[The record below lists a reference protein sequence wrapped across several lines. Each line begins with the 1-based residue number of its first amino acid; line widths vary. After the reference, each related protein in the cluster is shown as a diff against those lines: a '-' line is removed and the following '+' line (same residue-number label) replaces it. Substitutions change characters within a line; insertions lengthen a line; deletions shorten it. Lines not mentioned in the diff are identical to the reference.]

1 MEKEGIEELKALIP
15 SEYVRNYALETG
27 WTFTDS
33 QKAVLLVNGDLT
45 LKEQHSCL
53 QALQENTSDQDL
65 RKRIARYLNKEE
77 LKFQVFKENKNKAYI
92 YILIVKEEDI
102 SYSSILP
109 TEYFFELNPAYEC
122 GRETNLPFMVK
133 KYLVEAPGIIDQY
146 NPETTFLEFNKDGE
160 AVYFHGSLLG
170 DDEESEDFCDFFEI
184 PNPFEQGDIVKR
196 IEEDEYG
203 IVVTSRK
210 EWKESLERDKNL
222 EKQCPEV
229 CMGYIGITI
238 TVEFLNDDGTFS
250 HAHVNPL
257 RLERYQPKE
266 DWLNGSPMDKLLM
279 CASRLHQGE
288 GSLDELYFRTMDYRE
303 AKAQIEQGS

>member
-1 MEKEGIEELKALIP
+1 MEKEEIEELKALIP
-15 SEYVRNYALETG
+15 SEYVRNYVSESG

-33 QKAVLLVNGDLT
+33 QKAVLLANGDLT

-53 QALQENTSDQDL
+53 QVLQENTSDHGL
-65 RKRIARYLNKEE
+65 RQRIARFLNREE
-77 LKFQVFKENKNKAYI
+77 LKFQDFKENKDKAYI
-92 YILIVKEEDI
+92 YILMVKEEDI
-102 SYSSILP
+102 PYSSILP
-109 TEYFFELNPAYEC
+109 TEYFFELDQAYEC

-133 KYLVEAPGIIDQY
+133 KYLVEAQGITGQY
-146 NPETTFLEFNKDGE
+146 DPEPTLLEFNKDGE
-160 AVYFHGSLLG
+160 AVYFRGSLFG

-203 IVVTSRK
+203 IVVTSQK
-210 EWKESLERDKNL
+210 EWKKSIERDKNL
-222 EKQCPEV
+222 EKQYPEAD
-229 CMGYIGITI
+229 MGYVGITI

-266 DWLNGSPMDKLLM
+266 DRMNGRPMDKLLM
-279 CASRLHQGE
+279 CASLLHQGE

-303 AKAQIEQGS
+303 SQRAD